1 MHGLDSWREFQVFWL
16 RRLLYEIATAKFKI
30 LNNAFKYTSGE
41 RRFLLT
47 ATRTFAK
54 PK

>member
-1 MHGLDSWREFQVFWL
+1 MNFKSFDCAV
-16 RRLLYEIATAKFKI
+16 LYMTEIATAKFKI
-30 LNNAFKYTSGE
+30 LDNAFKYTSGE

-54 PK
+54 PR